1 MLFYNFLSVKLKNKI
16 LKRIKSAA
24 TFLAK
29 IIIFY
34 NAFSVK
40 LNSNI
45 LRRFKSGGGFSCQ
58 NNDIPGIFLVQ
69 NMNGPW
75 KWDKGPCPIHLH
87 AKIKILIGHL
97 EKFIFSSNLNICLQ
111 QNGHQ
116 IWHRETG
123 LSPPV
128 KYFTDCSKAVLL
140 LWIICV
146 IYVLCLS
153 YFCICSLLHFN
164 HLLWNGLTS
173 CLWNLIVFLL
183 LSLVVS
189 CVRCGACLDWFLI
202 FAAFP
207 TLNS

>member
-1 MLFYNFLSVKLKNKI
+1 M
-16 LKRIKSAA
+16 KRIKSAA

-40 LNSNI
+40 LNNNI
-45 LRRFKSGGGFSCQ
+45 LRRFKSGSGFSCQ
-58 NNDIPGIFLVQ
+58 INDIPGIFLVQ

-97 EKFIFSSNLNICLQ
+97 EKFIFPSNLNICLQ

-128 KYFTDCSKAVLL
+128 NFFS
-140 LWIICV
+140 
-146 IYVLCLS
+146 VLCLS
-153 YFCICSLLHFN
+153 YFCICSLLHFGY
-164 HLLWNGLTS
+164 LLWNGLTS
-173 CLWNLIVFLL
+173 CLWNLIVFLF

-189 CVRCGACLDWFLI
+189 CFRCGACLDWFLI